1 MEIRHVRTFLAVAEH
16 RTVLGAAAALEL
28 APSSVSQQIRVLE
41 RDLGVQLYHRSPSGM
56 RLTEAGRVL
65 AAQGPELLDRWARL
79 GHFVAAAAT
88 ATPLRIASTE
98 HVVATQIPGILRE
111 FDNRV
116 PGSTVAVDTL
126 VNPDAVVDSVASGS
140 TDVGLVLD
148 MHDDAADRWLLPATQ
163 RTDVCYADLVPVTTA
178 IAMASGHSLAR
189 RERLCLADLVGEHI
203 LSGPRRCATHLGI
216 EDMLPEPM
224 ESMPSLVVAMSWAAN
239 GLGVVMAPKFV
250 LGSTSAVGQL
260 VAVDLDITP
269 HTSWIRMVWSPER
282 PVVGDFRDLLYAA
295 SAGVNGGGAGVKR
308 GGTVG
313 QPGEIAAAS

>member
-16 RTVLGAAAALEL
+16 RTVLGTAAALDL

-56 RLTEAGRVL
+56 RLTDAGLVL
-65 AAQGPELLDRWARL
+65 AAQGPEFLDRWARL
-79 GHFVAAAAT
+79 GRSVTIAAT

-98 HVVATQIPGILRE
+98 HMVATQIPGILRE
-111 FDNRV
+111 FGNRV
-116 PGSTVAVDTL
+116 PGGTVAVDTL
-126 VNPDAVVDSVASGS
+126 IDPTCVVDAVASGS
-140 TDVGLVLD
+140 ADVGLVLD

-163 RTDVCYADLVPVTTA
+163 RTDVSYADLVPVTTA

-189 RERLCLADLVGEHI
+189 HERLTIADLVGEHI
-203 LSGPRRCATHLGI
+203 LSGPRRCATHLGV
-216 EDMLPEPM
+216 ENMLPEPM
-224 ESMPSLVVAMSWAAN
+224 EPMPSLVVAFSWAAN
-239 GLGVVMAPKFV
+239 GLGVVMAPKFAV
-250 LGSTSAVGQL
+250 GATSAAGQL

-269 HTSWIRMVWSPER
+269 HTSWIRMVWSSER

-295 SAGVNGGGAGVKR
+295 SVGVSGDTTR
-308 GGTVG
+308 EVG